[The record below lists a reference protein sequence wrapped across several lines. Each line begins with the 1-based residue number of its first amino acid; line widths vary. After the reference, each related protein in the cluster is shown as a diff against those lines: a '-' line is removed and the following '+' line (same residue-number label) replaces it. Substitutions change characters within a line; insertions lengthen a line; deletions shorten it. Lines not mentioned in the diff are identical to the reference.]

1 MQYNEQ
7 TNSREVEVK
16 PGEEFEIVLPEVR
29 TAGYRWNVLENGEP
43 QLQLVQDDSQ
53 PNAARVGG
61 AGQHRW
67 RFRAVAA
74 GASEIKIQYARSWE
88 ESAEPARTFIL
99 KVRVQ
104 S

>member
-1 MQYNEQ
+1 VQYTEQ
-7 TNSREVEVK
+7 TNGREVEVK
-16 PGEEFEIVLPEVR
+16 AGEELEIVLPEVR
-29 TAGYRWNVLENGEP
+29 TAGYRWNIVQNGAP

-61 AGQHRW
+61 ARQHRW
-67 RFRAVAA
+67 RFGAVAA
-74 GASEIKIQYARSWE
+74 GASEIKIEYARSWE
-88 ESAEPARTFIL
+88 ESAQPARTFIL